1 MGKKKGASTS
11 GAAKVSRDWSASA
24 ISNRDIN
31 KLRALGF
38 ISASEDD
45 IRLPGAVSRPKP
57 PKGFTVMFTAFLFRG
72 LSLPA
77 HEFLRSLLFF
87 YGIQLW
93 QLTPNSI
100 LHLSIFITVCEAF
113 LGIDPHWGLW
123 RKIFYVKRH
132 NDSNGPPVVGGV
144 GFVVRKEVDYLDY
157 PMKES
162 VQGWRNKWFYL
173 RDPSVSGRCSN
184 LPPFED
190 KLIAKPKKSWQNTLS
205 PDERLTA
212 DRLFDQIVT
221 LKNTGGLTMVSSADL
236 SAEDLRD
243 EVRRLTCL
251 SMKDNI
257 VLTSARSPY
266 DSDHPPT
273 EALAAARCYPPTP
286 ESGVVLED
294 DDEDS
299 DGTEDAHHV
308 LEDSDVQGEEATE
321 DDAFVRSRRRKQVH
335 DDLITSA
342 ESSPRGGD
350 NDADE
355 AAAPPPAKKSSTS
368 IFAGEDDLDL
378 SDDDD
383 DDDDD
388 DEVPLAKRAKFVS
401 ERAVSA
407 KESNPSPAKSTSPSR
422 TAVEK
427 VPVSTVIPPSDVP
440 ASSASRDHPIY
451 ATVDAVVEFAEEFT
465 RIETENS
472 QLRKTV
478 RSSADQML
486 EANRLANDAKNENVL
501 LKEEVKKLKQRLKD
515 EQDAKRAAA
524 AVIDKKEGALR
535 ESIKDLLD
543 AADLTVTR
551 RHQLREDSTA
561 DALSLATESNI
572 QVLGLLKKAK
582 GALSR
587 LYSMIFPKMKEDKT
601 LDEMAASFLVDPSE
615 PVEIPPSSS
624 RAGLFPN
631 PSSNDESSLVRRLRD
646 QVSSLDRDIT
656 SLHAMA
662 ALVKKKGEM
671 ATAIEQYALD
681 GLHIAT
687 ESLGF
692 VASDVAE
699 ENKKI
704 HEEVEAM
711 TDVAH
716 PNHGL
721 WLHRPKA
728 VVMAKFKYRVGKA
741 HYYFDKFH
749 AHLTMVWNTLF
760 PLDQAPETL
769 SALFTRFKSPERIR
783 QLVRKELLAGAELAF
798 ASILACYPS
807 LDLGVVA
814 NTEKSLGQY
823 YDAARGPAY
832 TIVSRMESCLEKD
845 LKAHW
850 DRGARL

>member
-1 MGKKKGASTS
+1 M
-11 GAAKVSRDWSASA
+11 
-24 ISNRDIN
+24 
-31 KLRALGF
+31 
-38 ISASEDD
+38 
-45 IRLPGAVSRPKP
+45 SRP
-57 PKGFTVMFTAFLFRG
+57 
-72 LSLPA
+72 
-77 HEFLRSLLFF
+77 H
-87 YGIQLW
+87 QLW
-93 QLTPNSI
+93 LYT
-100 LHLSIFITVCEAF
+100 
-113 LGIDPHWGLW
+113 G
-123 RKIFYVKRH
+123 
-132 NDSNGPPVVGGV
+132 
-144 GFVVRKEVDYLDY
+144 KED
-157 PMKES
+157 ES
-162 VQGWRNKWFYL
+162 R
-173 RDPSVSGRCSN
+173 
-184 LPPFED
+184 
-190 KLIAKPKKSWQNTLS
+190 
-205 PDERLTA
+205 
-212 DRLFDQIVT
+212 
-221 LKNTGGLTMVSSADL
+221 VSSAEL

-257 VLTSARSPY
+257 VLTSARPPY

-299 DGTEDAHHV
+299 DGTEEAPHA
-308 LEDSDVQGEEATE
+308 LEDSDVKEEEATE
-321 DDAFVRSRRRKQVH
+321 DDAFIRSRRRKQVH
-335 DDLITSA
+335 DDFITSA

-355 AAAPPPAKKSSTS
+355 AVAPPPAKRSSTS
-368 IFAGEDDLDL
+368 LFAGEDDLDL

-383 DDDDD
+383 DDA
-388 DEVPLAKRAKFVS
+388 VPLAKRAKFVS
-401 ERAVSA
+401 ERAASA
-407 KESNPSPAKSTSPSR
+407 KESNPSPAKSTPPSR
-422 TAVEK
+422 TVVEK
-427 VPVSTVIPPSDVP
+427 VPVSTVIPPGDVP
-440 ASSASRDHPIY
+440 TSSAGRDHPIY

-465 RIETENS
+465 RLETENS

-478 RSSADQML
+478 RSSADQVL
-486 EANRLANDAKNENVL
+486 EANRLATDAKNENVL
-501 LKEEVKKLKQRLKD
+501 LKEEVKKLKQWLKD

-524 AVIDKKEGALR
+524 AAIDKKEGVLR

-543 AADLTVTR
+543 VADLTVTR
-551 RHQLREDSTA
+551 RHQLREDSIA
-561 DALSLATESNI
+561 DALSLAAESNV

-615 PVEIPPSSS
+615 PVEVLKCRS
-624 RAGLFPN
+624 RLFGAVLTFQLLMGHGMGSDLEELSKTLP
-631 PSSNDESSLVRRLRD
+631 
-646 QVSSLDRDIT
+646 
-656 SLHAMA
+656 
-662 ALVKKKGEM
+662 
-671 ATAIEQYALD
+671 
-681 GLHIAT
+681 
-687 ESLGF
+687 
-692 VASDVAE
+692 VASDAAE

-798 ASILACYPS
+798 ASILACHPS
-807 LDLGVVA
+807 LDLGAVA

>member
-1 MGKKKGASTS
+1 MGKKKGASAS
-11 GAAKVSRDWSASA
+11 EPAKVSRDWSASA
-24 ISNRDIN
+24 ISSRDIN

-57 PKGFTVMFTAFLFRG
+57 PKGFTVMFTFFLG

-77 HEFLRSLLFF
+77 HEFLCSLLFF

-100 LHLSIFITVCEAF
+100 LHISIFITVCESF

-132 NDSNGPPVVGGV
+132 NDNNGPPVVGGV
-144 GFVVRKEVDYLDY
+144 GFVVRKEVDYFDY

-173 RDPSVSGRCSN
+173 RDPLVPGRRFN
-184 LPPFED
+184 LPPFKD

-205 PDERLTA
+205 PEERLTA
-212 DRLFDQIVT
+212 DRLFGQIII
-221 LKNTGGLTMVSSADL
+221 LKNTGGLTMRGTEVVSVFLQRRVQPLMSRPHQLWLYTGKEDESRVSSAEL

-257 VLTSARSPY
+257 VLTSAHPPY
-266 DSDHPPT
+266 DSVHPPT

-286 ESGVVLED
+286 ESGAVLED

-299 DGTEDAHHV
+299 DGTEEAPHV
-308 LEDSDVQGEEATE
+308 LEDSDVQEEEATE
-321 DDAFVRSRRRKQVH
+321 DDAFIRSRRRKQVH

-368 IFAGEDDLDL
+368 LFAGEDDLDL
-378 SDDDD
+378 S
-383 DDDDD
+383 DDDD

-401 ERAVSA
+401 ERTASA
-407 KESNPSPAKSTSPSR
+407 KESNPSPAKSTPPSR
-422 TAVEK
+422 TVVEK
-427 VPVSTVIPPSDVP
+427 VPVSTVIPPGDVP
-440 ASSASRDHPIY
+440 TSSAGRDHPIY
-451 ATVDAVVEFAEEFT
+451 ATVDAVVEL
-465 RIETENS
+465 TE
-472 QLRKTV
+472 K
-478 RSSADQML
+478 
-486 EANRLANDAKNENVL
+486 LATDAKNENVL
-501 LKEEVKKLKQRLKD
+501 LKEEVKKLRQRLKD

-524 AVIDKKEGALR
+524 AAIDRKEGALR

-551 RHQLREDSTA
+551 HHQLREDSTA
-561 DALSLATESNI
+561 DALSLAAESNV

-601 LDEMAASFLVDPSE
+601 LDEMATSFLVDPSE

-624 RAGLFPN
+624 RAELFPN
-631 PSSNDESSLVRRLRD
+631 PSNSDESGLVRRLRD
-646 QVSSLDRDIT
+646 QVSSLDKDIT
-656 SLHAMA
+656 SLRAMA
-662 ALVKKKGEM
+662 ALVKKRGEI

-681 GLHIAT
+681 GLHVAT

-716 PNHGL
+716 LNHGL

-749 AHLTMVWNTLF
+749 AHLTMVWSTLF

-798 ASILACYPS
+798 ASILACHPS
-807 LDLGVVA
+807 LDLGAVA
-814 NTEKSLGQY
+814 NTERSLGQY

-832 TIVSRMESCLEKD
+832 TIVSGWSRVL
-845 LKAHW
+845 
-850 DRGARL
+850 RRI